1 MTRALP
7 RFGDRPLAWGVSIV
21 LHAALLWLGRD
32 ALDARPQAEARG
44 EGARGDLE
52 IVAISDDQARE
63 LVARSGRPRVP
74 RPIELVSDGP
84 AVDRAASGPDLVA
97 SALTPSQAGGAE
109 LAISPPLL
117 ERQGRGALEGSRPAN
132 VEFARRAG
140 ASEAAGS
147 AGLVPVGGGGAD
159 GDGAPGVDVGLS
171 DSLFLSRRVPDY
183 SAAMGRR
190 DRQAGILE
198 RRSVVRFLIDD
209 RGQVERAAMLLGSGD
224 PELDARLLEAVRS
237 WRLDLGQVARAH
249 GPRRDFDI
257 EVRFR
262 AD

>member
-1 MTRALP
+1 M
-7 RFGDRPLAWGVSIV
+7 

-44 EGARGDLE
+44 DGRRGDLE

-63 LVARSGRPRVP
+63 LVARNGRPRVP
-74 RPIELVSDGP
+74 RPVELVSDGP
-84 AVDRAASGPDLVA
+84 AADLAVPGPDLVP
-97 SALTPSQAGGAE
+97 SAPDQLEAGGAE
-109 LAISPPLL
+109 PTISPPLL
-117 ERQGRGALEGSRPAN
+117 ERQGRGALEGPRPAI
-132 VEFARRAG
+132 VELARRVG
-140 ASEAAGS
+140 GSEAPGS

-190 DRQAGILE
+190 DRRAGILE
-198 RRSVVRFLIDD
+198 RRAVVRFLIDD
-209 RGQVERAAMLLGSGD
+209 RGQVERAAMLRGSGD
-224 PELDARLLEAVRS
+224 PVLDARLLEAVRS
-237 WRLDLGQVARAH
+237 WRLDVGQVAREH